1 MSYPDAYC
9 VRCKS
14 HTDTLGKHTIVLSNK
29 RRALKGVCPVCAT
42 ETYRLMPDKEEM
54 KNVERPP
61 ISLIK
66 SHFAPQVRKEDS
78 APVYQTKLDHLA
90 RQEISRHNFAQK
102 MVNMGLLMTIFGL
115 SIACSFM
122 LCVVLFRR

>member
-1 MSYPDAYC
+1 MPYPDAYC
-9 VRCKS
+9 VRCKA

-42 ETYRLMPDKEEM
+42 ETYRLMPEKEDKI
-54 KNVERPP
+54 VPP

-66 SHFAPQVRKEDS
+66 SMAVEKEHKNSDAPL
-78 APVYQTKLDHLA
+78 YQSKLDHLA
-90 RQEISRHNFAQK
+90 RQEISRHNSAQK
-102 MVNMGLLMTIFGL
+102 LVNIGLLMTIFGL

-122 LCVVLFRR
+122 LCVVLFR